1 MSRVLPAVLD
11 ALVVVVFAA
20 VGRRSHSEGV
30 DVLGVL
36 RTAVPFLVG
45 TAGGWV
51 LAGLALDTGPRSLAW
66 GAVVLVATVAVGMLV
81 RAITG
86 QGSPSPSSSSPP
98 WCSACSCSGGGSSPG
113 SFPGDPGSPVESL
126 RRFYPPRLTCTNPA
140 PRAPTD
146 GARGPVRWR
155 GGGAPR
161 SVVRDRNVT

>member
-86 QGSPSPSSSSPP
+86 QGVALSFVVVATLVLGLLLLG
-98 WCSACSCSGGGSSPG
+98 WRVLARLLPG
-113 SFPGDPGSPVESL
+113 
-126 RRFYPPRLTCTNPA
+126 
-140 PRAPTD
+140 
-146 GARGPVRWR
+146 
-155 GGGAPR
+155 
-161 SVVRDRNVT
+161 